1 MASYEER
8 LGKTLIRILP
18 AKEGGYDGITIR
30 AGQRSEI
37 LHDED
42 RERLLVRLRNEAGR
56 LEPGYFG
63 MDAAIARFLTF
74 MPGGFEGERI
84 RNERSYKLKA
94 REALAAVLPA
104 ERAAKASREDADAL
118 RSAPVWINLLSLFE
132 SMRLKETIESPSG
145 PAFLAAAT
153 RFAAGEYAAGIA
165 GMAAAMKGHG
175 HLSWPI
181 ATYFP
186 FLWDPARHMFLKPEV
201 TRDFAERTGHP
212 FQYRYSSEVRP
223 ETYDALL
230 ELTADTKT
238 ALAGLHPADNIDV
251 QSFIWVVGGYTDADL
266 PEQSA

>member
-1 MASYEER
+1 
-8 LGKTLIRILP
+8 
-18 AKEGGYDGITIR
+18 
-30 AGQRSEI
+30 
-37 LHDED
+37 
-42 RERLLVRLRNEAGR
+42 
-56 LEPGYFG
+56 
-63 MDAAIARFLTF
+63 

-186 FLWDPARHMFLKPEV
+186 SCGIRRGTCSSNPKSPAISQSGPGIRSSTAIP
-201 TRDFAERTGHP
+201 P
-212 FQYRYSSEVRP
+212 RYARGV
-223 ETYDALL
+223 
-230 ELTADTKT
+230 
-238 ALAGLHPADNIDV
+238 
-251 QSFIWVVGGYTDADL
+251 
-266 PEQSA
+266 